1 MFCTLFRPILNS
13 FKLLEIYFF
22 QHYILRMTTICKP
35 TNLRPVAEAFTI
47 TRMTVLKSCVKVWLK
62 ILLSSFIKFLKG
74 SRFIIL
80 TVTNENGKPFTLDSL
95 RGRPLLINFWASWCA
110 PCIAEMPS
118 LQKAAEQLHPDGID
132 VLLISLDRGGVKKAL
147 PVLRAH
153 GVTTPRLGFDPKAAL
168 SREMGVSGLPT
179 SFLLS
184 ADHQNC
190 VIYVGPREW
199 HEDPLLSNIREFVT
213 ITSSSSA

>member
-1 MFCTLFRPILNS
+1 MSYTRLSIN
-13 FKLLEIYFF
+13 F
-22 QHYILRMTTICKP
+22 QPKTAQPPRRWFLSAGLAVWAGWYAGGMVP
-35 TNLRPVAEAFTI
+35 PVASARASTPAVS
-47 TRMTVLKSCVKVWLK
+47 TSQNLQATPPMTQP
-62 ILLSSFIKFLKG
+62 
-74 SRFIIL
+74 L
-80 TVTNENGKPFTLDSL
+80 TDEEGEVFTLDSL

-118 LQKAAEQLHPDGID
+118 LQEAAEQLHPDGID

-153 GVTTPRLGFDPKAAL
+153 GVTTPRLGFDPKAAV

-184 ADHQNC
+184 ADHKNC

-199 HEDPLLSNIREFVT
+199 HEDAMQAEIRGFVDA
-213 ITSSSSA
+213 TSSNRA

>member
-1 MFCTLFRPILNS
+1 MSYTRLSIN
-13 FKLLEIYFF
+13 F
-22 QHYILRMTTICKP
+22 QPKTAQPPRRWFLSAGLAAWAGWYAGGMMP
-35 TNLRPVAEAFTI
+35 PVASARASTPAVS
-47 TRMTVLKSCVKVWLK
+47 TAQNLQATPPMTQS
-62 ILLSSFIKFLKG
+62 
-74 SRFIIL
+74 L
-80 TVTNENGKPFTLDSL
+80 TDEDGAVFTLDNL

-118 LQKAAEQLHPDGID
+118 LQKAAEQMQADGID

-199 HEDPLLSNIREFVT
+199 HEDAMQAEIRGFVT
-213 ITSSSSA
+213 ATSSNSA

>member
-1 MFCTLFRPILNS
+1 MSYTRLSIN
-13 FKLLEIYFF
+13 F
-22 QHYILRMTTICKP
+22 QPKTAQPPRRWFLSVGLAAWAGWYAGGMMP
-35 TNLRPVAEAFTI
+35 PVASARSSTPAVS
-47 TRMTVLKSCVKVWLK
+47 TAQNLQATPPMTQT
-62 ILLSSFIKFLKG
+62 
-74 SRFIIL
+74 L
-80 TVTNENGKPFTLDSL
+80 TDEDGEVFTLDNL

-110 PCIAEMPS
+110 PCITEMPS
-118 LQKAAEQLHPDGID
+118 LQEAAEQLHPDGID
-132 VLLISLDRGGVKKAL
+132 VLLISLDRGGVKRAL

-199 HEDPLLSNIREFVT
+199 HEDAMQAEIRGFVT
-213 ITSSSSA
+213 ATSSSSA

>member
-1 MFCTLFRPILNS
+1 MSYTRLSIN
-13 FKLLEIYFF
+13 F
-22 QHYILRMTTICKP
+22 QPKTAQPPRRWFLSAGLAAWAGWYAGGMMP
-35 TNLRPVAEAFTI
+35 PVASARASTPAVS
-47 TRMTVLKSCVKVWLK
+47 TAQNLQATPPMTQS
-62 ILLSSFIKFLKG
+62 
-74 SRFIIL
+74 L
-80 TVTNENGKPFTLDSL
+80 TDEDGAVFTLDNL

-147 PVLRAH
+147 PVLHAH

-199 HEDPLLSNIREFVT
+199 HEDAMQAEIRGFVT
-213 ITSSSSA
+213 ATSSNSA

>member
-1 MFCTLFRPILNS
+1 MSYTRLSIN
-13 FKLLEIYFF
+13 F
-22 QHYILRMTTICKP
+22 QPKTAQPPRRWFLSAGLAAWAGWYAGGMMP
-35 TNLRPVAEAFTI
+35 PVASARASTPAVSTAQNLQATPPM
-47 TRMTVLKSCVKVWLK
+47 TRP
-62 ILLSSFIKFLKG
+62 
-74 SRFIIL
+74 L
-80 TVTNENGKPFTLDSL
+80 TDEDGAVFTLDSL
-95 RGRPLLINFWASWCA
+95 RGRALLINFWASWCA

-153 GVTTPRLGFDPKAAL
+153 GVTTPRLGFDPKAAF

-199 HEDPLLSNIREFVT
+199 HEDAMQAEIRGFVT
-213 ITSSSSA
+213 ATSSNSA

>member
-1 MFCTLFRPILNS
+1 MSYTRLSIN
-13 FKLLEIYFF
+13 F
-22 QHYILRMTTICKP
+22 QPKTAQPPRRWFLSVGLAVWAGWHAGGMVP
-35 TNLRPVAEAFTI
+35 PVASARASTPAVS
-47 TRMTVLKSCVKVWLK
+47 TAQNLQATPPMTQP
-62 ILLSSFIKFLKG
+62 
-74 SRFIIL
+74 L
-80 TVTNENGKPFTLDSL
+80 TDEDGEVFTLDNL

-118 LQKAAEQLHPDGID
+118 LQEAAEQLHPDGID

-153 GVTTPRLGFDPKAAL
+153 GVTTPRLGFDPKAAV

-184 ADHQNC
+184 ADHKNC

-199 HEDPLLSNIREFVT
+199 HEDDMQAEIRGFVT
-213 ITSSSSA
+213 ATSSNSA

>member
-1 MFCTLFRPILNS
+1 MSYTRLSIN
-13 FKLLEIYFF
+13 F
-22 QHYILRMTTICKP
+22 QPKTAQPPRRWFLSAGLAAWAGWYAGGMMP
-35 TNLRPVAEAFTI
+35 PVASARASTLAVS
-47 TRMTVLKSCVKVWLK
+47 TTQNLQATPPMTQP
-62 ILLSSFIKFLKG
+62 
-74 SRFIIL
+74 L
-80 TVTNENGKPFTLDSL
+80 TDEDGAVFTLNNL

-199 HEDPLLSNIREFVT
+199 HEDAMQAEIRGFVT
-213 ITSSSSA
+213 ATSSNSA

>member
-1 MFCTLFRPILNS
+1 MSYTRLSIN
-13 FKLLEIYFF
+13 F
-22 QHYILRMTTICKP
+22 QPKTAQPPRRWFLSAGLAVWAGWHAGGMVP
-35 TNLRPVAEAFTI
+35 PVASARASTPAVS
-47 TRMTVLKSCVKVWLK
+47 TAQNLQATPPMTQP
-62 ILLSSFIKFLKG
+62 
-74 SRFIIL
+74 L
-80 TVTNENGKPFTLDSL
+80 TDEDGEVFTLDNL

-118 LQKAAEQLHPDGID
+118 LQEAAEQLHPDGID

-184 ADHQNC
+184 ADHKNC

-199 HEDPLLSNIREFVT
+199 HEDDMQAEIRGFVT
-213 ITSSSSA
+213 ATSSNSA

>member
-1 MFCTLFRPILNS
+1 MSYTRLSIN
-13 FKLLEIYFF
+13 F
-22 QHYILRMTTICKP
+22 QPKTAQPPRRWFLSAGLAAWAGWYAGGMMP
-35 TNLRPVAEAFTI
+35 PVASARASTPAVS
-47 TRMTVLKSCVKVWLK
+47 TVQNLQATPPMTQP
-62 ILLSSFIKFLKG
+62 
-74 SRFIIL
+74 L
-80 TVTNENGKPFTLDSL
+80 TDEDGVVFTLDNL

-199 HEDPLLSNIREFVT
+199 HEDAMQAEIRRFVT
-213 ITSSSSA
+213 ATSSNSA

>member
-1 MFCTLFRPILNS
+1 MSYTRLSIN
-13 FKLLEIYFF
+13 F
-22 QHYILRMTTICKP
+22 QPKTAQPPRRWFLSVGLAVWAGWHAGGMVP
-35 TNLRPVAEAFTI
+35 PVASARASTPAVS
-47 TRMTVLKSCVKVWLK
+47 TAQNLQATPPMTQP
-62 ILLSSFIKFLKG
+62 
-74 SRFIIL
+74 L
-80 TVTNENGKPFTLDSL
+80 TDEDGEVFTLDNL

-118 LQKAAEQLHPDGID
+118 LQEAAEQLHPDGID

-153 GVTTPRLGFDPKAAL
+153 GVTTPRLGFDPKAAV

-184 ADHQNC
+184 ADHKNC

-199 HEDPLLSNIREFVT
+199 HEDAMQAEIRGFVT
-213 ITSSSSA
+213 ATSSNSA

>member
-1 MFCTLFRPILNS
+1 MSYTRLSIN
-13 FKLLEIYFF
+13 F
-22 QHYILRMTTICKP
+22 QPKTAQPPRRWFLSAGLAAWAGWYAGGVMP
-35 TNLRPVAEAFTI
+35 PVASARASTPAVS
-47 TRMTVLKSCVKVWLK
+47 TAQNLQVTPPMTQP
-62 ILLSSFIKFLKG
+62 
-74 SRFIIL
+74 L
-80 TVTNENGKPFTLDSL
+80 TDEDGEVFTLDNL
-95 RGRPLLINFWASWCA
+95 RGRPLLINFWASWCT

-199 HEDPLLSNIREFVT
+199 HEDAMQAEIRGFVT
-213 ITSSSSA
+213 ATSSNST

>member
-1 MFCTLFRPILNS
+1 MFYTRLSIN
-13 FKLLEIYFF
+13 F
-22 QHYILRMTTICKP
+22 QPKTAQPPRRWFLSAGLAAWAGWYSGGMMP
-35 TNLRPVAEAFTI
+35 PVAGARASTPAVS
-47 TRMTVLKSCVKVWLK
+47 TAQNLQATPPMTQP
-62 ILLSSFIKFLKG
+62 
-74 SRFIIL
+74 L
-80 TVTNENGKPFTLDSL
+80 TDEDGAVFTLDNL

-153 GVTTPRLGFDPKAAL
+153 GVTTPRLGFDPKAAI

-199 HEDPLLSNIREFVT
+199 HEDAMQAEIRGFVT
-213 ITSSSSA
+213 ATSSNSS

>member
-1 MFCTLFRPILNS
+1 MSYTRLSIN
-13 FKLLEIYFF
+13 F
-22 QHYILRMTTICKP
+22 QPKTAQPPRRWFLSAGLAAWAGWYAGGMMP
-35 TNLRPVAEAFTI
+35 PVASARASTPAVS
-47 TRMTVLKSCVKVWLK
+47 TPVVSTAQNLQATPPMTQP
-62 ILLSSFIKFLKG
+62 
-74 SRFIIL
+74 L
-80 TVTNENGKPFTLDSL
+80 TDEDGAVFTLDNL

-199 HEDPLLSNIREFVT
+199 HEDAMQAEIRGFVT
-213 ITSSSSA
+213 ATSSNSA

>member
-1 MFCTLFRPILNS
+1 MSYTRLSIN
-13 FKLLEIYFF
+13 F
-22 QHYILRMTTICKP
+22 QPKTAQPPRRWFLSSGLAAWAGWYASGMMP
-35 TNLRPVAEAFTI
+35 PVASARASTPAVSTAQNLQATPPMTQPLTDEDEAI
-47 TRMTVLKSCVKVWLK
+47 
-62 ILLSSFIKFLKG
+62 
-74 SRFIIL
+74 
-80 TVTNENGKPFTLDSL
+80 FTLDNL

-199 HEDPLLSNIREFVT
+199 HEDAMQAEIRGFVNA
-213 ITSSSSA
+213 TSSNSA

>member
-1 MFCTLFRPILNS
+1 MSYTRLSIN
-13 FKLLEIYFF
+13 F
-22 QHYILRMTTICKP
+22 QPKTAQPPRRWFLSAGLAAWAGWYAGGIIP
-35 TNLRPVAEAFTI
+35 PVASARASTSAVS
-47 TRMTVLKSCVKVWLK
+47 TAQNLQATPPMTQP
-62 ILLSSFIKFLKG
+62 
-74 SRFIIL
+74 L
-80 TVTNENGKPFTLDSL
+80 TDEDGAVFTLDNL

-184 ADHQNC
+184 ADHKNC

-199 HEDPLLSNIREFVT
+199 HEDAMQVEIRGFVT
-213 ITSSSSA
+213 ATSSNSA

>member
-1 MFCTLFRPILNS
+1 MSYTRLSIN
-13 FKLLEIYFF
+13 F
-22 QHYILRMTTICKP
+22 QPKTAQPPRRWFLSAGLAAWAGWYAGGMMPLVASVRASTPAVLTAQNKQATPPMTQP
-35 TNLRPVAEAFTI
+35 
-47 TRMTVLKSCVKVWLK
+47 
-62 ILLSSFIKFLKG
+62 
-74 SRFIIL
+74 L
-80 TVTNENGKPFTLDSL
+80 TDEGGAVFTLDNL

-147 PVLRAH
+147 PVLRSH

-179 SFLLS
+179 SFLLL
-184 ADHQNC
+184 ADHKNC

-199 HEDPLLSNIREFVT
+199 HENAMQAEIRGFVT
-213 ITSSSSA
+213 ATSSNSA

>member
-1 MFCTLFRPILNS
+1 MSYTRLSIN
-13 FKLLEIYFF
+13 F
-22 QHYILRMTTICKP
+22 QPKTAKP
-35 TNLRPVAEAFTI
+35 PRRWFLSAGLAAWAGWYAGGIIPPVASARASTSAVS
-47 TRMTVLKSCVKVWLK
+47 TAQNLQATPPMTQP
-62 ILLSSFIKFLKG
+62 
-74 SRFIIL
+74 L
-80 TVTNENGKPFTLDSL
+80 TDEDGAIFTLDNL

-118 LQKAAEQLHPDGID
+118 LQKAAELLHPDGID

-147 PVLRAH
+147 PVLSAH

-184 ADHQNC
+184 ADHKNC

-199 HEDPLLSNIREFVT
+199 HEDAMQAEIRGFVDA
-213 ITSSSSA
+213 TSSNRA

>member
-1 MFCTLFRPILNS
+1 MSYTRLSIN
-13 FKLLEIYFF
+13 F
-22 QHYILRMTTICKP
+22 QPKTAQPPRRWFLSVGLAAWAGWYAGGMMP
-35 TNLRPVAEAFTI
+35 PVASARASTPAVS
-47 TRMTVLKSCVKVWLK
+47 TAQNLQATPPMTQT
-62 ILLSSFIKFLKG
+62 
-74 SRFIIL
+74 L
-80 TVTNENGKPFTLDSL
+80 TDEDGEVFTLDNL

-132 VLLISLDRGGVKKAL
+132 VLLISLDRGGVRKAL

-199 HEDPLLSNIREFVT
+199 HEDAMQAEIRGFVT
-213 ITSSSSA
+213 ATSSNSA

>member
-1 MFCTLFRPILNS
+1 MSYTRLSIN
-13 FKLLEIYFF
+13 F
-22 QHYILRMTTICKP
+22 QPKTAQPLRRWFLSVGLAAWAGWYAGGMMP
-35 TNLRPVAEAFTI
+35 PVASARASTPAVS
-47 TRMTVLKSCVKVWLK
+47 TGQHLQATPPMTQP
-62 ILLSSFIKFLKG
+62 
-74 SRFIIL
+74 L
-80 TVTNENGKPFTLDSL
+80 TDEDGAVFTLDNL

-118 LQKAAEQLHPDGID
+118 LQKAAEQLHPNGID

-153 GVTTPRLGFDPKAAL
+153 GVTTPRFGFDPKAAL

-184 ADHQNC
+184 AEHQNC

-199 HEDPLLSNIREFVT
+199 HEDAMQAEIRGFVT
-213 ITSSSSA
+213 ATSSNSA

>member
-1 MFCTLFRPILNS
+1 MSYTRLSIN
-13 FKLLEIYFF
+13 F
-22 QHYILRMTTICKP
+22 QPKTAQPPRRWFLSAGLAAWAGWYAGGMMPPVVSALASTPAVLTAQNKQATPPMTQP
-35 TNLRPVAEAFTI
+35 
-47 TRMTVLKSCVKVWLK
+47 
-62 ILLSSFIKFLKG
+62 
-74 SRFIIL
+74 L
-80 TVTNENGKPFTLDSL
+80 TDEGGAVFTLDNL

-199 HEDPLLSNIREFVT
+199 HEDAMQAEIRGFVT
-213 ITSSSSA
+213 ATSSNSA

>member
-1 MFCTLFRPILNS
+1 MSYTRLSIN
-13 FKLLEIYFF
+13 F
-22 QHYILRMTTICKP
+22 QPKTAQPPRRWFLSAGLAAWAGWYAGSIIP
-35 TNLRPVAEAFTI
+35 PVASARASTSAMS
-47 TRMTVLKSCVKVWLK
+47 TAQNLQATPPMTQP
-62 ILLSSFIKFLKG
+62 
-74 SRFIIL
+74 L
-80 TVTNENGKPFTLDSL
+80 TDEDGAVFTLDNL

-153 GVTTPRLGFDPKAAL
+153 GVTTHRLGFDPKAAL

-184 ADHQNC
+184 ADHKNC

-199 HEDPLLSNIREFVT
+199 HEDAMQAEIRGFVT
-213 ITSSSSA
+213 ATSSNSA

>member
-1 MFCTLFRPILNS
+1 MSYTRLSIN
-13 FKLLEIYFF
+13 F
-22 QHYILRMTTICKP
+22 QPKTAQPPRRWFLSAGLAAWAGWYAGGIMP
-35 TNLRPVAEAFTI
+35 PVAGASASTSAVS
-47 TRMTVLKSCVKVWLK
+47 TTQNLQATPPMTQP
-62 ILLSSFIKFLKG
+62 
-74 SRFIIL
+74 L
-80 TVTNENGKPFTLDSL
+80 TDEDGAVFTLDNL

-199 HEDPLLSNIREFVT
+199 HEDAMQAEIRGFVT
-213 ITSSSSA
+213 ATSSNSA

>member
-1 MFCTLFRPILNS
+1 MSYTRLSIN
-13 FKLLEIYFF
+13 F
-22 QHYILRMTTICKP
+22 QPKTAQPPRRWFLSAGLAAWAGGYAGGIMP
-35 TNLRPVAEAFTI
+35 PVASARASTPAVS
-47 TRMTVLKSCVKVWLK
+47 TAQNLQATPPMTQP
-62 ILLSSFIKFLKG
+62 
-74 SRFIIL
+74 L
-80 TVTNENGKPFTLDSL
+80 TDEDGAVFTLDNL

-147 PVLRAH
+147 SVLRAN

-184 ADHQNC
+184 ADHKNC

-199 HEDPLLSNIREFVT
+199 HEDAMQAEIRGFVT
-213 ITSSSSA
+213 ATSSNSA